1 MSTQSTEQDKFNQ
14 KQDKSYI
21 KTQWNEI
28 SY

>member
-1 MSTQSTEQDKFNQ
+1 MNTQGTEQDKFNQ
-14 KQDKSYI
+14 KQTKTHI